1 MPLLPEP
8 LLVDLEAV
16 AEQDEDQSHD
26 GQALDELG
34 LGLEVERADPRLPEE
49 EAGDDEARG
58 QRQEAA
64 LGKAR
69 YQGAENQQRA
79 ECSER
84 RVQEPD
90 AGGDDE
96 AVLLLFDGRCVR
108 HVRQDLRLVRE
119 LRRTVA

>member
-16 AEQDEDQSHD
+16 PEQDEDQSDD
-26 GQALDELG
+26 GQALHELG
-34 LGLEVERADPRLPEE
+34 LRFEVQHAEPRLPEE

-69 YQGAENQQRA
+69 DQGAENQQRA
-79 ECSER
+79 ERRER

-96 AVLLLFDGRCVR
+96 GALLLFGRRCVR
-108 HVRQDLRLVRE
+108 HVRQDLRLVRKD
-119 LRRTVA
+119 RRAVA

>member
-26 GQALDELG
+26 GQTLDELG

-64 LGKAR
+64 LGK
-69 YQGAENQQRA
+69 
-79 ECSER
+79 
-84 RVQEPD
+84 P
-90 AGGDDE
+90 
-96 AVLLLFDGRCVR
+96 
-108 HVRQDLRLVRE
+108 
-119 LRRTVA
+119 